1 MPSFSIGQV
10 VQATQLTERQ
20 IRYCEDKG
28 FIKPLRSQG
37 GHRLFSEGDLHL
49 FMRLAEQR
57 RRGKSLSQAIAALGT
72 RPPDRQQHQMPGDNM
87 AVRLFFGISEKERRL

>member
-20 IRYCEDKG
+20 IRYCEEKG

-37 GHRLFSEGDLHL
+37 GHRLFTERDLGL
-49 FMRLAEQR
+49 LTRLAEQR
-57 RRGKSLSQAIAALGT
+57 RKGMSLRRAIAELT
-72 RPPDRQQHQMPGDNM
+72 TCRHDEHQAQSDNM
-87 AVRLFFGISEKERRL
+87 AVRLFFGVTEKERRL